1 MVHCISLALVYPVC
15 FTLFAY
21 LNKKMAA
28 INWRVVAAVAAAD
41 KLTKMAQSVGID
53 TPNYTPIVPPHTPPT
68 PSPLWRVMCWLLP
81 ACCHIYA
88 THDCLPRQPQPA
100 ASADITCQR
109 RPTLIF
115 FCCPPPSL
123 YGKLNA

>member
-53 TPNYTPIVPPHTPPT
+53 TPYYTPIVPPHTPPT
-68 PSPLWRVMCWLLP
+68 PLP
-81 ACCHIYA
+81 PVACYVLA
-88 THDCLPRQPQPA
+88 PASMLPHLRHP
-100 ASADITCQR
+100 
-109 RPTLIF
+109 
-115 FCCPPPSL
+115 
-123 YGKLNA
+123 

>member
-53 TPNYTPIVPPHTPPT
+53 TPNYTPIVPPTHPSYSPPPCGVLCAGSCQHVATFTPPMT
-68 PSPLWRVMCWLLP
+68 
-81 ACCHIYA
+81 ACRGN
-88 THDCLPRQPQPA
+88 LNQ
-100 ASADITCQR
+100 QR
-109 RPTLIF
+109 RLT
-115 FCCPPPSL
+115 SL
-123 YGKLNA
+123 ASGGRP